1 MSARLAAIKNF
12 DILNG
17 NGLGVSIWYAG
28 CPFAC
33 EGCHNKEFWCMN
45 TGYLLEEQH
54 YELVERLL
62 SNEAITNLSILGGEP
77 LLKRNYTS
85 LERFI
90 AIANKLN
97 KEVWLWTGFE
107 YEDIKHLEFL
117 TGVTYLIDGKYDINQ
132 HEITRYKGSK
142 NQKIYKLK

>member
-33 EGCHNKEFWCMN
+33 EGCHNKEWWGMN
-45 TGYLLEEQH
+45 TGYLLEDKH
-54 YELVERLL
+54 YELVDKLL
-62 SNEAITNLSILGGEP
+62 NNEAITNLSILGGEP
-77 LLKRNYTS
+77 LLKRNYKS

-90 AIANKLN
+90 DIAKRYN
-97 KEVWLWTGFE
+97 KEVWLWTGYTYDE
-107 YEDIKHLEFL
+107 IKHLSFIKDIN
-117 TGVTYLIDGKYDINQ
+117 YLIDGKYDINQ

-142 NQKIYKLK
+142 NQNIYKLK